1 MIAEQTCSYKI
12 IDFCDEK
19 LYHRHMASVN
29 EIAPYNDLDEIDQQ
43 IILSLQKDGREAFA
57 QISERLHVSPGM
69 IRTRYNRLVDLGV
82 LRVVAITNPL
92 QMGFHTMALIGIK
105 VEGGRLMDVANQIEE
120 LNEVIYQI
128 IVSGSFDIII
138 EVMCRDQKDLL
149 KFLAERL
156 YKIPGIR
163 ETESFIHL
171 KIMKEVYF

>member
-1 MIAEQTCSYKI
+1 
-12 IDFCDEK
+12 
-19 LYHRHMASVN
+19 MASENVN
-29 EIAPYNDLDEIDQQ
+29 GSGNELDEIDFK
-43 IILSLQKDGREAFA
+43 IIASLQDDGREAFA
-57 QISERLHVSPGM
+57 QIADRLHVSPGM
-69 IRTRYNRLVDLGV
+69 IRTRYNHLVDMGV

-105 VEGGRLMDVANQIEE
+105 VEGGKLMEVANKIVE
-120 LNEVIYQI
+120 LKEVIYQI

-138 EVMCRDQKDLL
+138 EVMCRDQSDLL
-149 KFLAERL
+149 KFLADRL

>member
-1 MIAEQTCSYKI
+1 VASENVNGSGNELDAIDYEIIA
-12 IDFCDEK
+12 
-19 LYHRHMASVN
+19 
-29 EIAPYNDLDEIDQQ
+29 
-43 IILSLQKDGREAFA
+43 SLQEDGREAFA
-57 QISERLHVSPGM
+57 QIADRLNVSPGM
-69 IRTRYNRLVDLGV
+69 IRTRYNRLVEMGV

-105 VEGGRLMDVANQIEE
+105 VEGGKLMEVANKIVE
-120 LNEVIYQI
+120 LKEVIYQI

-138 EVMCRDQKDLL
+138 EVMCRDQSDLL

>member
-1 MIAEQTCSYKI
+1 MTSENVNGSGNELDAIDYEIIA
-12 IDFCDEK
+12 
-19 LYHRHMASVN
+19 
-29 EIAPYNDLDEIDQQ
+29 
-43 IILSLQKDGREAFA
+43 SLQEDGREAFA
-57 QISERLHVSPGM
+57 QIADRLHVSPGM
-69 IRTRYNRLVDLGV
+69 IRSRYNRLVDMGI

-105 VEGGRLMDVANQIEE
+105 VEGGKLMEVANKIVE
-120 LNEVIYQI
+120 LKEVIYQI

-138 EVMCRDQKDLL
+138 EVMCRDQSDLL
-149 KFLAERL
+149 KFLADRL

>member
-1 MIAEQTCSYKI
+1 VASENVNGSGNELDAIDYEIIA
-12 IDFCDEK
+12 
-19 LYHRHMASVN
+19 
-29 EIAPYNDLDEIDQQ
+29 
-43 IILSLQKDGREAFA
+43 SLQEDGREAFA
-57 QISERLHVSPGM
+57 QIADRLNVSPGM
-69 IRTRYNRLVDLGV
+69 IRTRFNRLVEMGV

-105 VEGGRLMDVANQIEE
+105 VEGGKLMEVANKIVE
-120 LNEVIYQI
+120 LKEVIYQI

-138 EVMCRDQKDLL
+138 EVMCRDQSDLL

>member
-1 MIAEQTCSYKI
+1 
-12 IDFCDEK
+12 
-19 LYHRHMASVN
+19 MASENVN
-29 EIAPYNDLDEIDQQ
+29 GSGNELDAIDYEIIA
-43 IILSLQKDGREAFA
+43 SLQEDGREAFA
-57 QISERLHVSPGM
+57 QIADRLNVSPGM
-69 IRTRYNRLVDLGV
+69 IRTRYNRLVDVGV

-105 VEGGRLMDVANQIEE
+105 VEGGKLMEVANKIVE
-120 LNEVIYQI
+120 LKEVIYQI

-138 EVMCRDQKDLL
+138 EVMCRDQSDLL

>member
-1 MIAEQTCSYKI
+1 
-12 IDFCDEK
+12 
-19 LYHRHMASVN
+19 MASENVN
-29 EIAPYNDLDEIDQQ
+29 GSGNELDAIDYEIIA
-43 IILSLQKDGREAFA
+43 SLQEDGREAFA
-57 QISERLHVSPGM
+57 QIADRLNVSPGM
-69 IRTRYNRLVDLGV
+69 IRTRFNRLVEMGV

-105 VEGGRLMDVANQIEE
+105 VEGGKLMEVANKIVE
-120 LNEVIYQI
+120 LKEVIYQI

-138 EVMCRDQKDLL
+138 EVMCRDQSDLL